1 MTLNCNGEI
10 LDLSLPR
17 IMGILNITPDSFYD
31 GGKYRTKKQ
40 IFDRVDRM
48 LKEGASFIDLGGYSS
63 RPHAKDISEQEELD
77 RVIPS
82 IGDLVTEFPGI
93 RISIDTFRSGVART
107 ALEAGAVMIND
118 ISGGIRD
125 EKMLDV
131 AATAQ
136 VPIVLMHMKGTPQTM
151 MEQTEYEHILT
162 DLIRYF
168 SERIAVC
175 RQKKINDV
183 ILDPG
188 FGFAKTI
195 PQNYELLD
203 QLALFHTL
211 NAPVL
216 VGVSRKSMIYKP
228 LKISPLEALNATTAL
243 HMSALERGAHI
254 LRVHDVK
261 PAMECIEMYLRL
273 KKYGTQE

>member
-1 MTLNCNGEI
+1 
-10 LDLSLPR
+10 
-17 IMGILNITPDSFYD
+17 MGILNITPDSFYD
-31 GGKYRTKKQ
+31 GGKFRTKKQ
-40 IFDRVDRM
+40 ILDQADRM
-48 LKEGASFIDLGGYSS
+48 LKEGATFIDIGGYSS
-63 RPHAKDISEQEELD
+63 RPNAKDISEQEELD

-82 IGDLVTEFPGI
+82 IQDLKKEYPGI
-93 RISIDTFRSGVART
+93 RISIDTFRAKVAEA
-107 ALEAGAVMIND
+107 ALEAGAIMIND
-118 ISGGIRD
+118 ISGGLRD
-125 EKMLDV
+125 ERMLGV
-131 AATAQ
+131 ASAAQ

-151 MEQTEYEHILT
+151 MDQTEYAHLLT
-162 DLIRYF
+162 DILHYF
-168 SERIAVC
+168 SERIAAC

-203 QLALFHTL
+203 QLALIHAL

-228 LKISPLEALNATTAL
+228 LGINPLEALNATTAL

-261 PAMECIEMYLRL
+261 PAMECIEMYSRL